1 MGVTRG
7 AGLPWR
13 RGWAWRAGSG
23 PALGAPS
30 SRLRES
36 CTRDSA
42 SSWVSLIQR
51 LSRPFPPRSH
61 AAFRSGEGER
71 GKGL

>member
-1 MGVTRG
+1 MG
-7 AGLPWR
+7 AGLPWG
-13 RGWAWRAGSG
+13 RGRALRAGSG

-30 SRLRES
+30 CRLRES

-42 SSWVSLIQR
+42 PSWVSLIQR

-61 AAFRSGEGER
+61 AAFRLGGRER